1 MPSVQLVLRCP
12 GNIVILDLHAF
23 RSVSVEVPGE
33 YCGHVNVAKVI
44 NSVRLRIRWFIK
56 QCSFPCLTIWG
67 K

>member
-1 MPSVQLVLRCP
+1 M
-12 GNIVILDLHAF
+12 ILDLHAF

-44 NSVRLRIRWFIK
+44 NSVRVRIRWFIK